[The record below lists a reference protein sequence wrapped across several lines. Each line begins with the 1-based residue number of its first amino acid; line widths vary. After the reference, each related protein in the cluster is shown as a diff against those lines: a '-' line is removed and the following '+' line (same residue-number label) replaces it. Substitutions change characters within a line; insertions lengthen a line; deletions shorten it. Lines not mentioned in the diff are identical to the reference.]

1 MIVYGQI
8 TKTYLEAL
16 DFFASRLITPQ
27 KKKHIE
33 IIIKYRRSI
42 KELGTVYIDDY
53 NVLGMPN
60 SFVIELKNSLNEET
74 KLKTLAHEMV
84 HIKQYIRGELNEQMS
99 IWKGQTV
106 DSEKISYADQPWE
119 IEAES
124 TAIKLYNEYITNKT
138 R

>member
-8 TKTYLEAL
+8 SKTHLDAL
-16 DFFASRLITPQ
+16 DFFASRLITSQ

-60 SFVIELKNSLNEET
+60 SFIIELKNSLNEET

-99 IWKGQTV
+99 IWKGRKV
-106 DSEKISYADQPWE
+106 DSDKISYADQPWE

-124 TAIKLYNEYITNKT
+124 TAIKLYDEYVANKT